1 MSGAS
6 ACGCSILAE
15 ARVGDLLVGDVGGT
29 NCRFGLVR
37 PGDLQASA
45 IETMRDDRFAAFEDA
60 VAAYLEM
67 TGARPERAVVAVAG
81 PVRDGAA
88 SLTNRAW
95 TIDAAA
101 LARRFGLGAVELVN
115 DFVAQAAS
123 LPHLPP
129 DALRRIGGPEPRPD
143 ATKAAVGP
151 GTGLGVAALV
161 RAGGEWLPVP
171 SEGGHVELAAVNDR
185 EAAAFAQIRSAHG
198 RVSAEHVLSGP
209 GLARLHQALHG
220 GAELPAAQVSE
231 RAGRQDPA
239 ALETVRIFLSILA
252 RFSGDVA
259 LTFGAGAVYFCGGV
273 LPRLIGFV
281 DPEAF
286 RSGFEAKGPH
296 AEMMRET
303 ATLLVTSPVAGLI
316 GCAALARQA

>member
-1 MSGAS
+1 
-6 ACGCSILAE
+6 LAE
-15 ARVGDLLVGDVGGT
+15 ARAGDLLVGDVGGT
-29 NCRFGLVR
+29 NCRFGLVQ
-37 PGDLQASA
+37 PGALRVTS
-45 IETMRDDRFAAFEDA
+45 IETMKDDRFAAFEEA

-67 TGARPERAVVAVAG
+67 TGARPARAIVAVAG

-88 SLTNRAW
+88 SLTNRDW
-95 TIDAAA
+95 TIDAGA
-101 LARRFGLGAVELVN
+101 LARRFGLGGGVELVN

-151 GTGLGVAALV
+151 GTGLGVAALL

-185 EAAAFAQIRSAHG
+185 EAAAFAQIRRAHG

-209 GLARLHQALHG
+209 GLARLHHALHG

-231 RAGRQDPA
+231 RAAQQDPS

-273 LPRLIGFV
+273 LPKLIDFV
-281 DPEAF
+281 DPEVF

-303 ATLLVTSPVAGLI
+303 ATLLVTSSVAGLI